1 MAFTVLD
8 VLNEKSKAGIEDV
21 PRARFRTKD
30 ISIFKMYRNEKNFYS
45 IEAVEELAGEILMY
59 GLKQNLEL
67 VYEPCEKG
75 EYRIIAGER
84 RWMALKLLVEK
95 GYKEFEIATCKLS
108 TPQGEAE
115 EQVEIIIANAYRD
128 KSIKDVLEEE
138 RRLKAALEKMKVEG
152 KKIKGYDI
160 NSGRLR
166 DVIASMLKMS
176 RTKVAQ
182 IESINNNLIPEFKE
196 ELENERL
203 TFSAAYELSGM
214 KDDEQ
219 NTALEK
225 YKESGELTNK
235 EVRTMKEEK
244 EEGEEKTEYQERQ
257 QTSCEEYQEPHP
269 EGITS
274 LGYSCKEYAVC
285 DAKMGTCTKCDRYI
299 NKAESEKTEE
309 QRYSEEQDRIDRET
323 KRKLREMEDEKK
335 MECLPSENPVQM
347 GDSAKYIRT
356 AEETFKNIMDGKLNY
371 LLLKDDGYKEGL
383 DITLGEFAKGK
394 ATGRTLKMTISHM
407 DDEETSSAL
416 ESGYCVIGIRK
427 GNNISEREQPE
438 LPIFK
443 NNEQRKAWIEDV
455 EAWGLWYE
463 DANIQARYYKY
474 DFPDGSRLIA
484 VKYRYTCPP
493 WMLKEECFKENQ
505 EADGDY
511 KDTHYHMIY
520 SDEYRK
526 NQHKN
531 PYVPYE
537 QFYTN
542 STVSVSI
549 LVEYLKHLQKKEG

>member
-21 PRARFRTKD
+21 PKARFRTKD
-30 ISIFKMYRNEKNFYS
+30 ISIFKMYRNERNFYS
-45 IEAVEELAGEILMY
+45 IDAVEELAGEILMY

-95 GYKEFEIATCKLS
+95 GYKEFEIATCKLT

-128 KSIKDVLEEE
+128 KSIKDILEEE
-138 RRLKAALEKMKVEG
+138 KRLKSALEKMKAEG

-182 IESINNNLIPEFKE
+182 IESINNNLIPEFRE
-196 ELENERL
+196 ELEKNRL

-214 KDDEQ
+214 KEDGQ
-219 NTALEK
+219 NAALEK

-235 EVRTMKEEK
+235 EVRTMKEER
-244 EEGEEKTEYQERQ
+244 EEKAEQQERQ
-257 QTSCEEYQEPHP
+257 QDAGEEYQEPHP
-269 EGITS
+269 EGIVS
-274 LGYSCKEYAVC
+274 LCYSCREYKEC
-285 DAKMGTCTKCDRYI
+285 DAKMGTCTKCDKYI
-299 NKAESEKTEE
+299 NKVESEKTEE
-309 QRYSEEQDRIDRET
+309 QRYSEEQNRIDRET
-323 KRKLREMEDEKK
+323 AKRLRELEDEKK
-335 MECLPSENPVQM
+335 MDCLPSEALEWMENRT
-347 GDSAKYIRT
+347 KYIRT
-356 AEETFKNIMDGKLNY
+356 AEETFENIINGKQSY
-371 LLLKDDGYKEGL
+371 MLLKNDGYKEGQ
-383 DITLGEFAKGK
+383 DITLGEFKKGK
-394 ATGRTLKMTISHM
+394 ATGRMLEMTISHM
-407 DDEETSSAL
+407 DDEETSTAL
-416 ESGYCVIGIRK
+416 ESGYCVIGIEK
-427 GNNISEREQPE
+427 EYMSKSKQTE
-438 LPIFK
+438 LPQFR
-443 NNEQRKAWIEDV
+443 NNEQRKAWLEDV

-463 DANIQARYYKY
+463 DRNIQARYYKY

-493 WMLKEECFKENQ
+493 WMLKDESECFKEDR

-511 KDTHYHMIY
+511 RNPNYHMIY
-520 SDEYRK
+520 SEEYRK
-526 NQHKN
+526 NQSEQYG
-531 PYVPYE
+531 PYDKY
-537 QFYTN
+537 YTN

-549 LVEYLKHLQKKEG
+549 LVEYLKQQQKKEA

>member
-30 ISIFKMYRNEKNFYS
+30 ISIYKMYRNERNFYS

-95 GYKEFEIATCKLS
+95 GYKEFEIATCKLTTS
-108 TPQGEAE
+108 QGEAE

-138 RRLKAALEKMKVEG
+138 KRLKAALEKMKAEG

-196 ELENERL
+196 ELENERM

-214 KDDEQ
+214 KEDEQ
-219 NTALEK
+219 NEALEK
-225 YKESGELTNK
+225 YKESGELTNR
-235 EVRTMKEEK
+235 EVREMKGGKEEK
-244 EEGEEKTEYQERQ
+244 EKQPVGQ
-257 QTSCEEYQEPHP
+257 QDTGEEYQEPNP

-274 LGYSCKEYAVC
+274 LCYSCKEYAEC
-285 DAKMGTCTKCDRYI
+285 DAKMGTCIKCDRYI

-309 QRYSEEQDRIDRET
+309 QRYSEEQERIDRET
-323 KRKLREMEDEKK
+323 AKKLRELEDEKK
-335 MECLPSENPVQM
+335 MECLPSEAPALM
-347 GDSAKYIRT
+347 GDSIKYIRT
-356 AEETFKNIMDGKLNY
+356 AEETFKNIMAGQQSY
-371 LLLKDDGYKEGL
+371 MILKNDGYKEGQ

-394 ATGRTLKMTISHM
+394 ATGRTLGMKIEHIE
-407 DDEETSSAL
+407 DEETSSAL
-416 ESGYCVIGIRK
+416 EAGYCVIGIGK
-427 GNNISEREQPE
+427 GNLQEMEQQE
-438 LPIFK
+438 LPQFK

-463 DANIQARYYKY
+463 DVNIQARYYKY

-493 WMLKEECFKENQ
+493 WMLKDESFKENQ

-511 KDTHYHMIY
+511 RDTHYHMIY
-520 SDEYRK
+520 SESYRK
-526 NQHKN
+526 NRDGQ
-531 PYVPYE
+531 YVPYDRY
-537 QFYTN
+537 YTN

-549 LVEYLKHLQKKEG
+549 LVEYLKQQQKKEG

>member
-1 MAFTVLD
+1 MAFMVLD

-95 GYKEFEIATCKLS
+95 GYKEFEIATCKLT

-138 RRLKAALEKMKVEG
+138 RRLKAALEKMKEEG

-214 KDDEQ
+214 KEDEQ
-219 NTALEK
+219 NAALEK

-244 EEGEEKTEYQERQ
+244 EEGGEKAEHQEKQ
-257 QTSCEEYQEPHP
+257 QASCEEYQEPHP

-274 LGYSCKEYAVC
+274 LCYSCKEYVAC

-323 KRKLREMEDEKK
+323 RKKLREMADEKK
-335 MECLPSENPVQM
+335 MECLPSEESAQM

-356 AEETFKNIMDGKLNY
+356 AEETFENIIDGKQNY
-371 LLLKDDGYKEGL
+371 LLLKNDGYKKGQV
-383 DITLGEFAKGK
+383 ITLGEFAKGK
-394 ATGRTLKMTISHM
+394 ATGRTIGMTISYM

-427 GNNISEREQPE
+427 GNISEREQPK
-438 LPIFK
+438 LPTFK

-463 DANIQARYYKY
+463 DSNIQARYYKY

-505 EADGDY
+505 EADGEY
-511 KDTHYHMIY
+511 RETHYHMIY
-520 SDEYRK
+520 SEEYRK
-526 NQHKN
+526 NQQKRYG
-531 PYVPYE
+531 PYDRY
-537 QFYTN
+537 YTN

-549 LVEYLKHLQKKEG
+549 LVDYLKQQQKKEG